1 MIDAQAVFVQTLI
14 NRNSPM
20 TPTHTA
26 SPTATVHMTDDRV
39 ARLVFSNP
47 SHRNALSA
55 QLLMALDESL
65 AALAARRVPV
75 VVLGADVG
83 QTVWSA
89 GHDIREL
96 THDRDPIAYGKPLEQ
111 VLRRIRAYPG
121 VVIAL
126 VCGSVWGGAVDLAMS
141 CDLVVADRSA
151 SFAMTPVNIGLPY
164 TTSGLLR
171 FFNNLPIHVLK
182 EMFFCAQPLDAERAE
197 RFGVVNR
204 LVDTDAL
211 EATALELARGIAA
224 KAPLAVQAVKEQ
236 LRILEDLQ
244 PMPVQAMEQI
254 AELRRQACASS
265 DFGEGLAAFAQRR
278 PAVFTGR

>member
-1 MIDAQAVFVQTLI
+1 
-14 NRNSPM
+14 M
-20 TPTHTA
+20 TPTQT
-26 SPTATVHMTDDRV
+26 SSATVTVNMVDERIG
-39 ARLVFSNP
+39 RLVFSNP
-47 SHRNALSA
+47 THRNALSA
-55 QLLMALDESL
+55 QLLTALDESL
-65 AALAARRVPV
+65 VALASQRIPV
-75 VVLGADVG
+75 VILGSDVG
-83 QTVWSA
+83 QAVWSA

-96 THDRDPIAYGKPLEQ
+96 QHDHDPITYGKPLEK

-126 VCGSVWGGAVDLAMS
+126 VSGSVWGGAVDLVMS

-151 SFAMTPVNIGLPY
+151 SFSMTPANIGLPY

-182 EMFFCAQPLDAERAE
+182 EMFFCAQKLDAERAE

-204 LVDTDAL
+204 LVDSDAL
-211 EATALELARGIAA
+211 EATALELARTIAG
-224 KAPLAVQAVKEQ
+224 KAPLANAAVKEQ

-254 AELRRQACASS
+254 AELRRQACESR
-265 DFGEGLAAFAQRR
+265 DFDEGLAAFAERR
-278 PAVFTGR
+278 PAVFGGQ